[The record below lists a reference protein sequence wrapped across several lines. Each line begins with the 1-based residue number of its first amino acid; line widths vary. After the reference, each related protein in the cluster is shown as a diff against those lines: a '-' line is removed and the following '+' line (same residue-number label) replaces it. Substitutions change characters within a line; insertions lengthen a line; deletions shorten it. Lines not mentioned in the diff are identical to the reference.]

1 MKPAD
6 LTSGAGR
13 LQDAM
18 KTLKLRWDETKEVWS
33 DVRQVEFEA
42 TYLEP
47 LEPQV
52 RLTLDKLR
60 RLAQVFAQAYQEC
73 T

>member
-1 MKPAD
+1 MKAPD
-6 LTSGAGR
+6 LTSGVGR

-18 KTLKLRWDETKEVWS
+18 KTLKLRWDETKEVWN
-33 DVRQVEFEA
+33 DVRRAEFEA
-42 TYLEP
+42 EYLEP

-52 RLTLDKLR
+52 RMTLDRTR
-60 RLAQVFAQAYQEC
+60 RLALVFSQAFQEC

>member
-13 LQDAM
+13 MQDAM
-18 KTLKLRWDETKEVWS
+18 KTLKLRWDETKAVWN
-33 DVRQVEFEA
+33 DARRAEFEA
-42 TYLEP
+42 AYIEP

-52 RLTLDKLR
+52 RMTLDRLR
-60 RLAQVFAQAYQEC
+60 RLTLVFSQAFQEC

>member
-13 LQDAM
+13 MQDAM
-18 KTLKLRWDETKEVWS
+18 KTLKLRWDETKEVWN
-33 DVRQVEFEA
+33 DARRAEFEA
-42 TYLEP
+42 AYIEP

-52 RLTLDKLR
+52 RMTLDRLR
-60 RLAQVFAQAYQEC
+60 RLALVFSQAFQEC

>member
-1 MKPAD
+1 MKAPD
-6 LTSGAGR
+6 LTSGIGR

-18 KTLKLRWDETKEVWS
+18 KTLKLRWDETKEVWT
-33 DVRQVEFEA
+33 DARAADFEA
-42 TYLEP
+42 QYIEP

-52 RLTLDKLR
+52 RMTLDRIR
-60 RLAQVFAQAYQEC
+60 RLALVFNQAYQEC

>member
-1 MKPAD
+1 
-6 LTSGAGR
+6 
-13 LQDAM
+13 M
-18 KTLKLRWDETKEVWS
+18 KTLKLRWEETKELWS

-42 TYLEP
+42 SYIEP

-52 RLTLDKLR
+52 RLTLDRLR
-60 RLAQVFAQAYQEC
+60 RLAQVFGQAYQEC

>member
-1 MKPAD
+1 MKAPD
-6 LTSGAGR
+6 LTSGVGR

-18 KTLKLRWDETKEVWS
+18 KTLKLRWDETKEVWT
-33 DVRQVEFEA
+33 DVRRADFEA
-42 TYLEP
+42 EYIEP

-52 RLTLDKLR
+52 RMTLDRVR
-60 RLAQVFAQAYQEC
+60 RLALVFNQAYQEC

>member
-18 KTLKLRWDETKEVWS
+18 KTLKLRWEETKTVWS
-33 DVRQVEFEA
+33 DVRQIEFEA
-42 TYLEP
+42 NYLEP
-47 LEPQV
+47 LDPQV
-52 RLTLDKLR
+52 RLTLDRLR
-60 RLAQVFAQAYQEC
+60 RLSQVFTQAYQEC